1 MKWIGYVRVS
11 TEKQGR
17 SGLGLEAQLKMIS
30 DYVAADGGDLVA
42 IYEEVETGKK
52 DDRPELMKA
61 LKHANLI
68 GGRLLVG
75 KLDRLSRS
83 LHMITSL
90 QKSNI
95 NFAVCDMPGCD
106 SFSIHIYGALAQ
118 REVELI
124 SSRTK
129 AALAARKAKGLP
141 MGTNN
146 LPTGGAKDASVKGIA
161 TIQRNANESAL
172 KVRATVGGLVA
183 AGLSLRKIATQ
194 LNDMGVTTP
203 RNSQWTAQAVKNA
216 ITRGNT
222 AGHAVY

>member
-11 TEKQGR
+11 TKEQGR

-30 DYVAADGGDLVA
+30 DYVAADNGGELAA

-90 QKSNI
+90 QKSNV

-129 AALAARKAKGLP
+129 SALAARKAKGLP

-146 LPTGGAKDASVKGIA
+146 LPEGGAKAASVKGIA
-161 TIQRNANESAL
+161 TIQQNANESAL
-172 KVRATVGGLVA
+172 KVRATIDGLVT
-183 AGLSLRKIATQ
+183 AGMSLRKIAAQ
-194 LNDMGVTTP
+194 LNEMGVTTP
-203 RNSQWTAQAVKNA
+203 RHSVWTAQSVKNA
-216 ITRGNT
+216 LAR
-222 AGHAVY
+222 